1 MHRIPL
7 VTVYNLKYAGK
18 GKESNCCPACGAT
31 REGLIKRF
39 LTANQ
44 PATFAVGKSLYDAIP
59 PRPVRKESSSTT
71 SDDLFSDDLFGS
83 LDTTVTEIDCF
94 YLTDNTDI
102 DKVVSL
108 IKEA

>member
-1 MHRIPL
+1 MREREKNQ
-7 VTVYNLKYAGK
+7 TVVQHVVLQ
-18 GKESNCCPACGAT
+18 

-59 PRPVRKESSSTT
+59 PGPIRHQENPDT

-83 LDTTVTEIDCF
+83 LDDTATEID
-94 YLTDNTDI
+94 DHVI
-102 DKVVSL
+102 DESGRKLLSVFR
-108 IKEA
+108 